1 MMAEIGK
8 HLDLNSKL
16 RLRLALVKHRQGDV
30 VEMLK
35 EPLKVLYVS
44 PSRTSLR
51 NFKQICQCE
60 YFQAIH
66 RRGCLSAKCY
76 RCSWRETSL

>member
-60 YFQAIH
+60 YFQQYIVEVVFLPSVIDVAGE
-66 RRGCLSAKCY
+66 RPV
-76 RCSWRETSL
+76 